1 MTDKDSL
8 TERGRAL
15 EDDYFRKRDQELIE
29 RMRRAAAAEQG
40 RTELGQRVGL
50 TDPALLRQLEALGF
64 TPDTVVLL
72 PLVPA
77 VQMAWAEGG
86 VSAAERALLVQLA
99 RRRGVEAG
107 SAADRT
113 LAQWLTAP
121 PGAEVFAHATRLIR
135 AMLVAPGAHDLTAA
149 ELVEYSESIA
159 KASGGLLGRNRISAE
174 ERRLLTALADEL
186 SARSSEAPRG
196 PDSGSSTVSG

>member
-1 MTDKDSL
+1 MADKDSL
-8 TERGRAL
+8 AERGRAL
-15 EDDYFRKRDQELIE
+15 EDDYFRKRDQELVE
-29 RMRRAAAAEQG
+29 KMRRAAAVEQG
-40 RTELGQRVGL
+40 RAELGQRVGL
-50 TDPALLRQLEALGF
+50 TDPELLRQLEALGF

-113 LAQWLTAP
+113 LAQWLAAR
-121 PGAEVFAHATRLIR
+121 PGEEVFAHATRLIR
-135 AMLVAPGAHDLTAA
+135 AMLAAPGALDLTAA
-149 ELVEYSESIA
+149 ELVAYSEAIA
-159 KASGGLLGRNRISAE
+159 AASGGLLGRNRISAE

-186 SARSSEAPRG
+186 KARSG
-196 PDSGSSTVSG
+196 

>member
-1 MTDKDSL
+1 MPDKDSL
-8 TERGRAL
+8 AERGRSL
-15 EDDYFRKRDQELIE
+15 EDDYFRKRDQELID
-29 RMRRAAAAEQG
+29 RMRRAAAADQG
-40 RTELGQRVGL
+40 RTEMGQQIGI
-50 TDPALLRQLEALGF
+50 TDPELLRQLEALGF

-86 VSAAERALLVQLA
+86 VSAAERALIVQLA

-113 LAQWLTAP
+113 LAQWLTARP
-121 PGAEVFAHATRLIR
+121 SEDVFAHATRLIR
-135 AMLVAPGAHDLTAA
+135 AMLATPGAHDLSAA

-159 KASGGLLGRNRISAE
+159 RASGGLLGRNRISAE
-174 ERRLLTALADEL
+174 ERQLLTALAAEL
-186 SARSSEAPRG
+186 QARSG
-196 PDSGSSTVSG
+196 

>member
-1 MTDKDSL
+1 MADRDSL
-8 TERGRAL
+8 AERGRAL
-15 EDDYFRKRDQELIE
+15 EDDYFRKRDLELVE

-40 RTELGQRVGL
+40 RAEMGQRVGI
-50 TDPALLRQLEALGF
+50 TDPELLRQLEALGF
-64 TPDTVVLL
+64 TPDTVILL

-86 VSAAERALLVQLA
+86 VSAAERDLLVQLA

-113 LAQWLTAP
+113 LAQWLAARP
-121 PGAEVFAHATRLIR
+121 SEEVFAHAARLIR
-135 AMLVAPGAHDLTAA
+135 AMLAGPRAPDLTGM

-159 KASGGLLGRNRISAE
+159 RASGGLLGRNRISAE

-186 SARSSEAPRG
+186 RARTG
-196 PDSGSSTVSG
+196 

>member
-15 EDDYFRKRDQELIE
+15 EDDYFRRRDQELIE
-29 RMRRAAAAEQG
+29 KMRRAAAADQA
-40 RTELGQRVGL
+40 RADLGQRVGL
-50 TDPALLRQLEALGF
+50 TDPELLQQLEALGF

-86 VSAAERALLVQLA
+86 VSAAERDLLVQLA

-113 LAQWLTAP
+113 LAQWLAARP
-121 PGAEVFAHATRLIR
+121 DQEVFAHAGRLIR
-135 AMLVAPGAHDLTAA
+135 AMLAAPGALDLTAD
-149 ELVEYSESIA
+149 ELVGHSEAIA
-159 KASGGLLGRNRISAE
+159 AASGGLLGRNRISAE

-186 SARSSEAPRG
+186 RARSG
-196 PDSGSSTVSG
+196 